1 MLLPGWLN
9 SDAAHW
15 QTRWEQL
22 HGYVRV
28 QQHDWQRPLRG
39 DWLARLEDILLL
51 NSELLAHT
59 SQGLKA
65 DLTSKSTQNTDPGV
79 VLIAHSLGCH
89 LVAAWAAASRN
100 THLVKAALLVAP
112 PDLTRQD
119 LPANMANW
127 RRPVLGQL
135 PFPSICVL
143 STNDPFC
150 GLSAGQALA
159 AAWGSTASGGCIE
172 LGPFGHINGDS
183 GLGDWPAGHTYL
195 HQLIQ

>member
-15 QTRWEQL
+15 QTHWEQL
-22 HGYVRV
+22 HGYARV
-28 QQHDWQRPLRG
+28 QQHNWQRPLRG
-39 DWLARLEDILLL
+39 DWLARLEDVLLL
-51 NSELLAHT
+51 NAELLAHNPCWPD
-59 SQGLKA
+59 G
-65 DLTSKSTQNTDPGV
+65 DLPPKSTKNTAPGV
-79 VLIAHSLGCH
+79 VLVAHSLGCH

-112 PDLTRQD
+112 PDVTRED
-119 LPANMANW
+119 LPADLANW

-143 STNDPFC
+143 STNDPF
-150 GLSAGQALA
+150 GSLDAGRALA
-159 AAWGSTASGGCIE
+159 SAWQSQCME
-172 LGPFGHINGDS
+172 LGPLGHINGDS